1 MGEDDLF
8 GTNQDGFPS
17 MGVAGNLD
25 SRRDVFI
32 EDGEDLAVVT
42 SRRLMW

>member
-8 GTNQDGFPS
+8 GTNLDGAPF

-25 SRRDVFI
+25 SRSDVFI

-42 SRRLMW
+42 TRRLMW

>member
-8 GTNQDGFPS
+8 GTNQDGAPF

-25 SRRDVFI
+25 SRRDVFF

>member
-8 GTNQDGFPS
+8 GTNQDGAPF

-25 SRRDVFI
+25 SRSDVFI
-32 EDGEDLAVVT
+32 EDGEDLAFVT

>member
-1 MGEDDLF
+1 MGEGDLF
-8 GTNQDGFPS
+8 GTNLDGAPF
-17 MGVAGNLD
+17 MGVAGNLN
-25 SRRDVFI
+25 SRRDVFF

>member
-8 GTNQDGFPS
+8 GTNQGGAPF

-25 SRRDVFI
+25 SRRDVFF
-32 EDGEDLAVVT
+32 EDGEDLVT